1 MKSSNYWISIQQKEF
16 QGNQVWGWCIYHSM
30 TDDPIL
36 VSKLYAVESEA
47 IRLAEKFSEES
58 GIRFARPPKAARSF
72 TLIQGGEGGS
82 ST

>member
-1 MKSSNYWISIQQKEF
+1 
-16 QGNQVWGWCIYHSM
+16 M

-58 GIRFARPPKAARSF
+58 GIRFAKPPKAARSF